1 MNRHNSRELLILGFL
16 LLLSPITMP
25 RYEYKCNNKKC
36 ETDTFEEIQSFT
48 DKPKAK
54 CPDCNKITKDKKSVY
69 GFNFTI

>member
-1 MNRHNSRELLILGFL
+1 
-16 LLLSPITMP
+16 MP